1 MTKKIKGNFSVNNNS
16 SNLNLKINN
25 NLKLQKNGN
34 STYGMNITPFSKEIT
49 AKRKMK
55 KNLSVSGSVTKY
67 AGGSKEYF
75 LKFSKKIK

>member
-16 SNLNLKINN
+16 SNLNLKI
-25 NLKLQKNGN
+25 KPKNSN